1 MTKAAPLAR
10 SGLSEADWLAPVWP
24 NYERS
29 VPMTALMLA
38 PTHSQMSAGA
48 HSVSLL
54 APKLLTRAMAPPSR
68 RAPVQHCDSSE
79 RPCARGDSA
88 QSAAPVDEAPGA
100 GLNETHPDASR
111 RSDAVG
117 RRVERVSVHRNGNM
131 PCMETHRKPGR
142 PSKGHRVTIAGKV
155 PAPIKDAAQQRA
167 SELGMS
173 TNDYLA
179 SLVSADT
186 GVPLH
191 TERRVGI

>member
-1 MTKAAPLAR
+1 
-10 SGLSEADWLAPVWP
+10 
-24 NYERS
+24 
-29 VPMTALMLA
+29 MTALMLS
-38 PTHSQMSAGA
+38 PTHPRMSAGA
-48 HSVSLL
+48 HSVSHL
-54 APKLLTRAMAPPSR
+54 APKFLTQVGGGSVALGAGAQRFQRKALRSL
-68 RAPVQHCDSSE
+68 
-79 RPCARGDSA
+79 GSA
-88 QSAAPVDEAPGA
+88 QSAAPIGVAPGA
-100 GLNETHPDASR
+100 GLDEAPLDSSH
-111 RSDAVG
+111 RSDEIG

-155 PAPIKDAAQQRA
+155 PTPIKEAAQQRA
-167 SELGMS
+167 AELGMS

>member
-29 VPMTALMLA
+29 VPMTALILA
-38 PTHSQMSAGA
+38 STRLQISAGA
-48 HSVSLL
+48 HRVLPHVLKSLIQGDI
-54 APKLLTRAMAPPSR
+54 APTTPGSSAMPSQRKVLLPL
-68 RAPVQHCDSSE
+68 V
-79 RPCARGDSA
+79 SA
-88 QSAAPVDEAPGA
+88 QSATRIDEALGA
-100 GLNETHPDASR
+100 GLKEAPLESSR
-111 RSDAVG
+111 SSDALG
-117 RRVERVSVHRNGNM
+117 RRVERVSVHRNATM

-167 SELGMS
+167 AELGMS

-186 GVPLH
+186 GVSLH
-191 TERRVGI
+191 TERRIGI